1 MHLVI
6 GMALLATSVTGGV
19 IVKPVA
25 NMYSRPSEEA
35 DVVSQAICGNNVA
48 ILEEQAGWAHVR
60 TADEYTGWTPV
71 SSLRTFGSG
80 ERPYASSGRIAQVTS
95 LFANLYREPEVTKHQ
110 PLLTAP
116 FETKLE
122 VISEQGA
129 AGRWLEVR
137 LPDNRP
143 AFVQSGDVV
152 LDARP
157 MSIRDT
163 IEFSKRFLGLPY
175 FWGGTSTFGFDCSGF
190 MQMLCR
196 RRGICDSARRERA
209 GDMAGRR
216 SRRSRAPGA
225 RRSTVFRRVEGHP
238 HRHVHR
244 QWPVYQRDHAR
255 APGGA
260 DQRSRRPVLVKTISR
275 CQENQVKRRDLFKA
289 LGSGAVAA
297 PVLAGAPSTIES
309 KVVRLKL
316 RHTWTT
322 VMSSSD
328 YRDTVHLRY
337 TREGITGVGEGAPIV
352 RYHENAEGAQRAIE
366 SVQDLLTSADPRQ
379 FAKIMAEVFR
389 RVDGQNAAKA
399 AIDIALMDW
408 FGQKLG
414 VPLYTYFGLDAAD
427 APVTTFSIGID
438 NPEVTRQKVREAA
451 AFPVLK
457 IKVGLATDEPT
468 IEAVRSVTRK
478 PLRVDANEGWKDKE
492 EAVRKINW
500 LESQGVEFIEQ
511 PMPAEMIDE
520 TRWVRSRVH
529 IPIIADESCLHPADI
544 PKLAGAFD
552 GINVKLDKAGG
563 ILEAYRMIQIAKSL
577 HMKTMLGCMVSSSVS
592 VTAAAHLSPLV
603 DYADLDGNLLIAND
617 PYIGV
622 TVRDGKLILPDRPGL
637 GLKPAL

>member
-1 MHLVI
+1 M
-6 GMALLATSVTGGV
+6 
-19 IVKPVA
+19 
-25 NMYSRPSEEA
+25 
-35 DVVSQAICGNNVA
+35 
-48 ILEEQAGWAHVR
+48 
-60 TADEYTGWTPV
+60 
-71 SSLRTFGSG
+71 
-80 ERPYASSGRIAQVTS
+80 
-95 LFANLYREPEVTKHQ
+95 
-110 PLLTAP
+110 
-116 FETKLE
+116 
-122 VISEQGA
+122 
-129 AGRWLEVR
+129 
-137 LPDNRP
+137 
-143 AFVQSGDVV
+143 
-152 LDARP
+152 
-157 MSIRDT
+157 
-163 IEFSKRFLGLPY
+163 
-175 FWGGTSTFGFDCSGF
+175 
-190 MQMLCR
+190 
-196 RRGICDSARRERA
+196 
-209 GDMAGRR
+209 
-216 SRRSRAPGA
+216 
-225 RRSTVFRRVEGHP
+225 
-238 HRHVHR
+238 
-244 QWPVYQRDHAR
+244 
-255 APGGA
+255 
-260 DQRSRRPVLVKTISR
+260 
-275 CQENQVKRRDLFKA
+275 KRRDLFKA
-289 LGSGAVAA
+289 LGAGAVAA
-297 PVLAGAPSTIES
+297 PVLAGAPTIES

-337 TREGITGVGEGAPIV
+337 TREGVTGVGEGAPIV
-352 RYHENAEGAQRAIE
+352 RYHENAESAQKAID
-366 SVQDLLTSADPRQ
+366 SVQGLLASADPRQ

-468 IEAVRSVTRK
+468 IEAVRSVTKK

-511 PMPAEMIDE
+511 PMPAEMIEE

-529 IPIIADESCLHPADI
+529 IPVIADESCLHPADI

-617 PYIGV
+617 PYTGV
-622 TVRDGKLILPDRPGL
+622 TVQNGKLILPGGPGL
-637 GLKPAL
+637 GLKAAG